1 MKQLLPLTICTLFL
15 LSALVAP
22 GQTNSSLQVVYEF
35 KYVRDLAQPDNPY
48 TANMILSLSP
58 QVSRYCTQKLYEEQ
72 EQQRLRQAQVQA
84 EQKALSAQ
92 PATVV
97 AGGPLLRVNKYGA
110 IINEEL
116 MKDMAGQRLTI
127 RAHMGFKYYRIDTAL
142 PRIDWKILSDK
153 KTIGQYTCQKATGD
167 YGGRKWEVWFAPDL
181 AYQDGPWKL
190 TGLPGLILEAQ
201 DSKREVS
208 FVFVSAK
215 TADNTE
221 GALKSFLDRDRSIL
235 TDWKDYSRAKTA
247 FEKDPEAV
255 MAAWAPNA
263 KLAVRNVDD
272 PQATQVTRIKQYNPL
287 EHVD

>member
-1 MKQLLPLTICTLFL
+1 MKQFLPLTICTLFL
-15 LSALVAP
+15 LSALIAP
-22 GQTNSSLQVVYEF
+22 GQPNSSLQVVYEF
-35 KYVRDLAQPDNPY
+35 KYVRDLARPDDPY
-48 TANMILSLSP
+48 TANMVLSLSP
-58 QVSRYCTQKLYEEQ
+58 QGSRYCTQKLYEEQ
-72 EQQRLRQAQVQA
+72 EQQRLRQSQVQA

-92 PATVV
+92 PAMVV
-97 AGGPLLRVNKYGA
+97 SGGPLLRVNKYGA

-142 PRIDWKILSDK
+142 PRIDWKILADK
-153 KTIGQYTCQKATGD
+153 KTIGQYTCQKATGN
-167 YGGRKWEVWFAPDL
+167 YGGRSWEVWFAPDL

-215 TADNTE
+215 KEDNAD
-221 GALKSFLDRDRSIL
+221 GPLKSFLDRDRSIV
-235 TDWKDYSRAKTA
+235 TDWTDYNRARTA

-272 PQATQVTRIKQYNPL
+272 PQVAEVTRIKKYNPL